1 MIEEEI
7 DYLKKEIQYLTIKLK
22 KLEEKIEIFDEMS
35 SNCIKMTMEQNSSQ
49 LIDIHKKFESIQN
62 VLDLHEKKLTKK

>member
-7 DYLKKEIQYLTIKLK
+7 DYLKKEIQYLTLKLK
-22 KLEEKIEIFDEMS
+22 KLEEKVEIFDEMS

-49 LIDIHKKFESIQN
+49 LIDIHKKFS
-62 VLDLHEKKLTKK
+62 